1 MADAERSSRRSESGR
16 DQGRDQGRGRSNG
29 GDNTAMRG
37 VILVVIAACVGV
49 FLLVKG
55 DPSTAASAPG
65 ASDDKTTQA
74 TSTTTAAPEVP
85 ATALPAAQLP
95 ILAVNG
101 AGSTDGKLASKT
113 RTTLNGKGFSNVKP
127 ADSKPKDAYPQ
138 TQIFFL
144 PGFEGDAKSVAT
156 ALGLPAARVVP
167 IPEDPKV
174 ANLADA
180 KVVVALG
187 PDAPGV
193 TPPGQ

>member
-1 MADAERSSRRSESGR
+1 MADAERSSRRSDRGSDRCR
-16 DQGRDQGRGRSNG
+16 DRGRGRSSG

-55 DPSTAASAPG
+55 DPTTGAAAGAPG
-65 ASDDKTTQA
+65 GETTTA

-113 RTTLNGKGFSNVKP
+113 RTALAGKGFSNVKP
-127 ADSKPKDAYPQ
+127 ADSKPKDAYAQ
-138 TQIFFL
+138 TQVFFL
-144 PGFEGDAKSVAT
+144 EGFEGDAKAVAA
-156 ALGLPAARVVP
+156 ALGIDAARVVP
-167 IPEDPKV
+167 IPADPMV
-174 ANLADA
+174 ANIADA

-193 TPPGQ
+193 TPAGQ

>member
-1 MADAERSSRRSESGR
+1 MADAERSSRRSDRGSDRGR
-16 DQGRDQGRGRSNG
+16 DRGRGRSSG

-55 DPSTAASAPG
+55 DPTTGAAAGAPG
-65 ASDDKTTQA
+65 GETTTA

-113 RTTLNGKGFSNVKP
+113 RTALAGKGFSNVKP
-127 ADSKPKDAYPQ
+127 ADSKPKDAYAQ
-138 TQIFFL
+138 TQVFFL
-144 PGFEGDAKSVAT
+144 EGFEGDGGAKIPFAQAWV
-156 ALGLPAARVVP
+156 LGQILRYPLL
-167 IPEDPKV
+167 EDHGQ
-174 ANLADA
+174 
-180 KVVVALG
+180 ALG
-187 PDAPGV
+187 PIGQIRHGESPGWA
-193 TPPGQ
+193 G

>member
-1 MADAERSSRRSESGR
+1 MADAERSSRRSDRGR
-16 DQGRDQGRGRSNG
+16 DQGKGHSSG

-55 DPSTAASAPG
+55 DPTTGATGPGAPGSKTTVATATTTSAP
-65 ASDDKTTQA
+65 D
-74 TSTTTAAPEVP
+74 VP
-85 ATALPAAQLP
+85 ATAVPAAQLP

-113 RTTLNGKGFSNVKP
+113 RTALAGKGFSNVKP

-138 TQIFFL
+138 TQVFFL
-144 PGFEGDAKSVAT
+144 PGFEGDAKAVAT
-156 ALGLPAARVVP
+156 ALGIDAARVVP
-167 IPEDPKV
+167 IPADPKV

-187 PDAPGV
+187 PDAPGI